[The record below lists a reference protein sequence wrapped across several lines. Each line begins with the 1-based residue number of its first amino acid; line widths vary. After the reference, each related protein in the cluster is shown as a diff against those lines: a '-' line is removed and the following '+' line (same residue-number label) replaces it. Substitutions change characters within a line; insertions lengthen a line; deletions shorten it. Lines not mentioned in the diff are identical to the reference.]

1 MRSDARTARR
11 LVTLLPIKAL
21 GLLQSLVLAL
31 VLSVAAF
38 LGVFTPVDGR
48 LYDIF
53 VTHGPGPQSAS
64 RQVVLVDSPV
74 VAFFDRDFAWIKVT
88 EDLLALGA
96 TQIVFTVVP
105 EGDAQVAAALRGNPR
120 VVLGSDIAP
129 DPERLGS
136 QVFNVSPA
144 LRDSPPNAVADTP
157 EPLLGL
163 HRYQWYSYAVGGR
176 VIPSVEA
183 LAARRLGRKV
193 PEEGSFLINFR
204 GADQAFPRMRL
215 QQVAEGR
222 LIKEVVAGRVV
233 VIGMGKERFHR
244 DVVTPITTDTRE
256 VPKLEYHGFALDSLL
271 NDNAI
276 GSLLPIAKAALLLS
290 VWLLYFFVAQPMSFR
305 AAVVTGT
312 VMSAALVL
320 LAWGILVGFNLHVPV
335 VGSILVI
342 GTTLISIFQHKANH
356 HDRQLEKLVNSANLT
371 QDERLKAQMTPQ
383 GDEFWPYALGMVDQ
397 AVPITR
403 AVLFERV
410 PGTSRLRVVHSLR
423 CSADA
428 VGDRKSD
435 LAQEPF
441 ASAVRAGDVVEVGDL
456 LKPIEGESHQY
467 VAPLVCQGQCV
478 GCLAFGMGSAVPNM
492 PVLLRAASA
501 LSRRLAEMVLHNQ
514 RDGLGTAADGT
525 AIRLRRF
532 LSDRR
537 NDTVTALGRHLQ
549 RAQRHSEF
557 LEAVLHRLLTPTIV
571 YDLFGRPLFANS
583 RMKTA
588 MKEISPAEDRSATAA
603 DLIQHACGLSSHEAR
618 LALTS
623 VTIDGDSFD
632 HPAWVGARR
641 LRLQADTLGDT
652 TLAETTY
659 EAMLEE
665 AHGLLFQLLPQDG
678 APQPAATAAE
688 PGKPAAE
695 QELDLWSS
703 LETAAARV
711 GRSADFEGLSIVLEG
726 DRTPA
731 MVRAAPRPLEDLLT
745 ALLQL
750 LAYDAQLPG
759 QIVVLL
765 IQRDR
770 AVEIDLRNTGFG
782 MPHERLQAM
791 LEGPIW
797 PQSPTL
803 RRVRQ
808 LRGSS
813 LGENGSLAVSSAV
826 GTGYRATL
834 SLQRVA

>member
-1 MRSDARTARR
+1 MRNVAQIAQRPVNRR
-11 LVTLLPIKAL
+11 AL
-21 GLLQSLVLAL
+21 GLLQSLILAL
-31 VLSVAAF
+31 LLSVAAF
-38 LGVFTPVDGR
+38 LGVFTAVEGR

-53 VTHGPGPQSAS
+53 VTHGPGLHSAP
-64 RQVVLVDSPV
+64 RQVVLIDSPV
-74 VAFFDRDFAWIKVT
+74 VTFFNPSFAWVKLT
-88 EDLLALGA
+88 DDLLALGA
-96 TQIVFTVVP
+96 QQVVFTVIP
-105 EGDAQVAAALRGNPR
+105 EGDPQVTAALLGNPR

-129 DPERLGS
+129 DPARAGS
-136 QVFNVSPA
+136 QVFNVPPT
-144 LRDSPPNAVADTP
+144 LRSAPNAVADTP

-163 HRYQWYSYAVGGR
+163 HRYQWYSYPVGDR
-176 VIPSVEA
+176 VMPSVEA
-183 LAARRLGRKV
+183 LAARRLGRDIPK
-193 PEEGSFLINFR
+193 EGSFLINFG
-204 GADQAFPRMRL
+204 GADRAFPRVRL
-215 QQVAEGR
+215 QQVVEGR
-222 LIKEVVAGRVV
+222 LIKEVVQGRVV
-233 VIGMGKERFHR
+233 VIGIGKERFHR

-271 NDNAI
+271 NGNAI
-276 GSLLPIAKAALLLS
+276 GSMLPIAKAALLLS
-290 VWLLYFFVAQPMSFR
+290 VWLLYFLVAQPMSFR
-305 AAVVTGT
+305 AAVVTGA
-312 VMSAALVL
+312 VMSVALVL

-356 HDRQLEKLVNSANLT
+356 HDRVLERLVNSANLAH
-371 QDERLKAQMTPQ
+371 DERLKAQMTPE
-383 GDEFWPYALGMVDQ
+383 GEEFWPYALGMVDQ

-410 PGTSRLRVVHSLR
+410 PGTSRLRLVHSLR

-428 VGDRKSD
+428 VGAGESD

-441 ASAVRAGDVVEVGDL
+441 ASAVRAGDVVETRDL
-456 LKPIEGESHQY
+456 LKPIEGESLQY
-467 VAPLVCQGQCV
+467 IAPLVSQGECV
-478 GCLAFGMGSAVPNM
+478 GCLAFGMGSAGQNM
-492 PVLLRAASA
+492 PTLLRAASA
-501 LSRRLAEMVLHNQ
+501 LSRRLAEMVMHNQ
-514 RDGLGTAADGT
+514 RAAVEAVAGGTASA
-525 AIRLRRF
+525 LRRY
-532 LSDRR
+532 LSDKR

-549 RAQRHSEF
+549 LAQRHSEF

-571 YDLFGRPLFANS
+571 YDLFGRPLFANN
-583 RMKTA
+583 RMKAA

-603 DLIQHACGLSSHEAR
+603 DLIEHACGLSSHQAR
-618 LALTS
+618 LALTA

-632 HPAWVGARR
+632 HPAWTGVRQ
-641 LRLQADTLGDT
+641 LRLHADTLGGT

-659 EAMLEE
+659 EDMLQE

-678 APQPAATAAE
+678 GPQPATTAAQ
-688 PGKPAAE
+688 PGKPDAE
-695 QELDLWSS
+695 QELDLWPC
-703 LETAAARV
+703 LESAAARV
-711 GRSADFEGLSIVLEG
+711 SRSGEFEGLSIVLEG

-731 MVRAAPRPLEDLLT
+731 TVRAVPRPLEDLLT
-745 ALLQL
+745 AVLQL

-765 IQRDR
+765 MQRDR
-770 AVEIDLRNTGFG
+770 LVEINLRNAGFG

-791 LEGPIW
+791 LDGPIW

-813 LGENGSLAVSSAV
+813 LGENGALTISSAV